1 MQRQSTEAGQIP
13 ASATG
18 EDPLSEIDDLMRIRR
33 DEDQTSADH
42 AAQVLADR
50 SEFSDEFVRVCQ
62 VQVRPAM
69 EAVIERLRRNG
80 GGGVIEERP
89 ENLARGQAHR
99 LTLWMSFSGEIVG
112 TPRPDRHPYLQLD
125 ADVAKRAVTVSE
137 GDMWQGRG
145 GGRSGKAGEWK
156 LSEITSAQVT
166 DKILEIIRRAFH

>member
-1 MQRQSTEAGQIP
+1 MST
-13 ASATG
+13 SATG
-18 EDPLSEIDDLMRIRR
+18 NDPLAEIDKLMRTQR
-33 DEDQTSADH
+33 DEDQESADR

-50 SEFSDEFVRVCQ
+50 SEFSDEFARVCD

-69 EAVIERLRRNG
+69 EAVIERLRQNG
-80 GGGVIEERP
+80 GGGVIEERA
-89 ENLARGQAHR
+89 EDLARNQAHR

-125 ADVAKRAVTVSE
+125 ATVAKRVVTVSE

-156 LSEITSAQVT
+156 LSEITAALVT
-166 DKILEIIRRAFH
+166 ETILEVIRRAFH